1 MPLPA
6 PRGCSHDLRGQD
18 WPRSTRALPLPNFA
32 PSTPRVF
39 AQPKGTGLAQVVR
52 RTLAN
57 APMTLVCPQ
66 VSTPSQYSDW
76 RTPRATPH
84 NGWRNRLRLLA
95 SQQNSYWTANGHRAM
110 HAGRN
115 GGPLHTYVPLRA
127 AAHLRATS
135 RVACAEP
142 ALALTSRAPAP
153 TFLAWLNQLTG
164 TSSFRAQTFPGLP
177 RLSLGRPVM
186 PPGQSVT
193 FLLDRQAGLTLTN
206 IPGRAL
212 AGGTS
217 ALAARGRLTSA
228 LRRSRSG
235 RRTQDRAEP
244 VDANRAACDFFW
256 SPCIP

>member
-1 MPLPA
+1 MADTARDATQRLARP
-6 PRGCSHDLRGQD
+6 
-18 WPRSTRALPLPNFA
+18 FA
-32 PSTPRVF
+32 PTGQSAKSILDCQWASGYACR
-39 AQPKGTGLAQVVR
+39 AQR
-52 RTLAN
+52 RTPAHIC
-57 APMTLVCPQ
+57 A
-66 VSTPSQYSDW
+66 
-76 RTPRATPH
+76 
-84 NGWRNRLRLLA
+84 
-95 SQQNSYWTANGHRAM
+95 
-110 HAGRN
+110 
-115 GGPLHTYVPLRA
+115 LRA
-127 AAHLRATS
+127 SAHLRATS

-228 LRRSRSG
+228 LRRSTSKSG
-235 RRTQDRAEP
+235 RRTRQSAEP
-244 VDANRAACDFFW
+244 VGAKRAAFNAFR
-256 SPCIP
+256 PQGKR